1 MRPYAIIVF
10 ALFVSGTLA
19 LAACAKSDKPATSPA
34 AHFKQGASEIIQG
47 AKQAVTQIKASA
59 KDSAITAHVKARL
72 ATNQG
77 LASFSIHV
85 DTKNGVVTLAG
96 RVDSQAA
103 KNLAAQIASKTDG
116 VRVVV
121 NDIQIKSD

>member
-1 MRPYAIIVF
+1 MRTYRIM
-10 ALFVSGTLA
+10 ALAVFVSGTLA
-19 LAACAKSDKPATSPA
+19 LAACAKNDKPATSPA
-34 AHFKQGASEIIQG
+34 EHFKQGAGEMIQG
-47 AKQAVTQIKASA
+47 AKQVATQIKASA

-85 DTKNGVVTLAG
+85 DTKNGVVTLTG
-96 RVDSQAA
+96 HVNSQAA
-103 KNLAAQIASKTDG
+103 KNLAAQIAGKTDS

>member
-1 MRPYAIIVF
+1 MHPYKITVF
-10 ALFVSGTLA
+10 AILVFGTLA
-19 LAACAKSDKPATSPA
+19 LAACGKSNQPATSPVD
-34 AHFKQGASEIIQG
+34 HFKQGAGEMMQG
-47 AKQAVTQIKASA
+47 AKQVATQIKASA
-59 KDSAITAHVKARL
+59 ADSVITAHVKTRL
-72 ATNQG
+72 AANQG

-103 KNLAAQIASKTDG
+103 KTLAAQIVSKTDG

-121 NDIQIKSD
+121 NNIQIKSN